1 MVINPD
7 KFISLVMTG
16 NSVSP
21 SDIPEGFGGKA
32 VMKFNETDI
41 SEFMPEIMEAQ
52 KKGNILVITSQESVA
67 ELVKAI
73 NKNLKSNKI
82 SVLCNGRLDIS
93 ALEEEINAKSLHT
106 ADGRMFIPEPVENYP
121 CLMHS
126 ESRLIVARKPNDGEE
141 TLFTADNR
149 VFGVLLDDSLRY
161 ENIEGTADISLKS
174 LSIAEKAGLM
184 LEMLNRNSSARFSD
198 VLLIRTAGRY
208 RYIILPSEKIQNI
221 CEAELELF
229 TGLTRENNFCEIIER
244 LAVLSLPHFL
254 FEDLERIVTNFCISA
269 KTALPSPK
277 PC

>member
-21 SDIPEGFGGKA
+21 SDIPEGFSGKA
-32 VMKFNETDI
+32 VLKFNETDI

-52 KKGNILVITSQESVA
+52 KKGNILVITSRESVS

-106 ADGRMFIPEPVENYP
+106 ADGRMFIPEPAENYP
-121 CLMHS
+121 CLMHA

-184 LEMLNRNSSARFSD
+184 LEMLNRNSSARFSY
-198 VLLIRTAGRY
+198 VLLSG
-208 RYIILPSEKIQNI
+208 
-221 CEAELELF
+221 
-229 TGLTRENNFCEIIER
+229 
-244 LAVLSLPHFL
+244 
-254 FEDLERIVTNFCISA
+254 IS
-269 KTALPSPK
+269 P
-277 PC
+277 